1 MAEPELFQTNLCG
14 GVSKSYSTEVWICR
28 RGFTARFRIE
38 AADGIEILP
47 SAVGNI
53 PTLLCPQIAQ
63 IPKTICVI
71 WIKNLDGSP
80 TMSVTF
86 LQELCVIKGFEFFE
100 RIMGNY
106 DVTII
111 GAGLAGLQCARLL
124 ARNGLRVVLV
134 DRKNALDQKIHTT
147 GIFVRRTLVDFDIP
161 EDCLGPPIKHVTL
174 YSPALRSM
182 DLVSE
187 NDEFR
192 VGRMGQL
199 YQRYLKQCLLAGVQW
214 LPETSYLGH
223 SSTKGKLTVNLAT
236 GAITTRYLIG
246 ADGARS
252 RVARD
257 LKLDLNREWI
267 VGVESVLEGAVIDGP
282 PRLLCFLD
290 PELAPGYIAW
300 IAHDGEE
307 THLGVGGYPSRF
319 DPLAALEK
327 FRSRVANIVDLRS
340 AKQIER
346 RAGYIPVGGVLRNIA
361 NTNGLLIGDAAGAVS
376 PLTAGGLDPCMRLSA
391 FAAQV
396 VGEFFSSGDLE
407 ALSKYSGEL
416 FRARFASRL
425 WARRVAS
432 SLGQRQLLELGCAIL
447 RIPILNRIAR
457 HVFFGRGSFPD
468 VKAMGG
474 LLSNT
479 TRFCPKSY
487 RT

>member
-1 MAEPELFQTNLCG
+1 M
-14 GVSKSYSTEVWICR
+14 
-28 RGFTARFRIE
+28 
-38 AADGIEILP
+38 D
-47 SAVGNI
+47 
-53 PTLLCPQIAQ
+53 
-63 IPKTICVI
+63 
-71 WIKNLDGSP
+71 D
-80 TMSVTF
+80 
-86 LQELCVIKGFEFFE
+86 
-100 RIMGNY
+100 Y

-124 ARNGLRVVLV
+124 ARKGVRVLLV

-147 GIFVRRTLVDFDIP
+147 GIFVRRTLLDFDIP
-161 EDCLGPPIKHVTL
+161 DDCLGPPIKHVTL

-182 DLVSE
+182 EFVSE
-187 NDEFR
+187 HDEFR

-199 YQRYLKQCLLAGVQW
+199 YQRYLQQCLIAGVQW

-223 SSTKGKLTVNLAT
+223 VSTNGRLTVSLST
-236 GAITTRYLIG
+236 GTVSTRYLIG

-257 LKLDLNREWI
+257 LNLDLNQEWI
-267 VGVESVLEGAVIDGP
+267 VGVESVYEGAVIDGP

-307 THLGVGGYPSRF
+307 THLGVGGYSDRF
-319 DPLAALEK
+319 DPTAALET
-327 FRSRVANIVDLRS
+327 FRLRVGHIIDLS
-340 AKQIER
+340 NAKQIER

-361 NTNGLLIGDAAGAVS
+361 NTNGLLLGDAAGAVS

-391 FAAQV
+391 FAEQV
-396 VGEFFSSGDLE
+396 VGEYLSSGNPQV
-407 ALSKYSGEL
+407 LSVYSGEL

-432 SLGQRQLLELGCAIL
+432 TFGQRHLVEFGCAVL
-447 RIPILNRIAR
+447 RFPVLSKIAR

-468 VKAMGG
+468 ADEIGVADYTDIYSERSAIKG
-474 LLSNT
+474 S
-479 TRFCPKSY
+479 TRVA
-487 RT
+487 RRAGM